1 MAAPIAPAHPRSHDV
16 GHFMRRRVYH
26 QRACAT
32 LHHPFGTDQNGTETS
47 FHAAVAPQ
55 PRCERSFE
63 PRMGPGASPTA
74 GLHRDSSCTVRRG
87 RRTDLLMPRVSV
99 IYYSS
104 TGTNYALANAV
115 AEGARSANAE
125 LRVRRV
131 AETAPD
137 AAIDS
142 NPKWRAFADS
152 MRTEPVATAEDVEW
166 ADAVVFGTPTRFG
179 NVASQLKAFLDTLGG
194 LWFHGKLAN
203 KVYSGFTS
211 AMNPHGGQET
221 TLL

>member
-1 MAAPIAPAHPRSHDV
+1 M
-16 GHFMRRRVYH
+16 
-26 QRACAT
+26 
-32 LHHPFGTDQNGTETS
+32 
-47 FHAAVAPQ
+47 
-55 PRCERSFE
+55 
-63 PRMGPGASPTA
+63 
-74 GLHRDSSCTVRRG
+74 RRG

-221 TLL
+221 TLLALYNTIYHFGGYIVTPGYTDPSVFEAGGNPYGVSATASGDEVSAKTLAHAKYLGKRVSETAAKLIG